1 MDYPILIILL
11 IFCAIIIYYL
21 HNRYIYLDITANFT
35 EGAAEH
41 RYYHGSSTL
50 IKDYLLPHPSAV
62 INGENAVFATNTHW
76 LALVFIPR
84 HTDAD
89 LDIGFADGIPY
100 IAEKYAGAFKLLKA
114 SGYIYEV
121 STREFHSDPRLGM
134 QHHEF
139 INPQKVRI
147 LHQKFV
153 PDIFGAL
160 KKTEVN
166 FIPFAKWPAFKK
178 KHDIPD

>member
-1 MDYPILIILL
+1 MDYFVLIILL
-11 IFCAIIIYYL
+11 IICAIIVYYL
-21 HNRYIYLDITANFT
+21 HIYPNASAGFT

-41 RYYHGSSTL
+41 RYYHGSSAL
-50 IKDYLLPHPSAV
+50 IKDYLLPHPAGV
-62 INGENAVFATNTHW
+62 LNGASAVFATNTRW

-89 LDIGFADGIPY
+89 LDIGFAAGIPY
-100 IAEKYAGAFKLLKA
+100 IAEQYAGAFKLLKA

-121 STREFHSDPRLGM
+121 SPRGFHSDPQLGM

-139 INPQKVRI
+139 INPRKVRI
-147 LHQKFV
+147 LRKEYV
-153 PDIFGAL
+153 PDVLAAL

-178 KHDIPD
+178 EYDIPD